1 MKIFIILLI
10 AFNILNAQTD
20 VQISNIELSRH
31 QVLGLESI
39 NNNLYVV
46 SFGGQGSAILD
57 VIDMDKN
64 TIKHDILKSSGENI
78 TFGNSNLFKDKTNN
92 LWIGDINR
100 LIKISENGEVS
111 NIYKGVDVPDSTFF
125 DIKAITQDN
134 DNNLYFLKMNHKVYM
149 TKKEGNTNYSSTVA
163 NVEIV
168 KFDGVNIEPLI
179 KIKDVGPAIEDIHFY
194 KNKLYCSMLLLGNK
208 TPKLYTYDL
217 SNQKFELTNFS
228 LPSNIDMPDLAWE
241 KAKMATIESIFEF
254 NNELYFNVLVDASM
268 SWFNCF
274 AKYNEKSDKFEYFT
288 LPRDEINDD
297 ILGFNAFEIL
307 NDRLI
312 CEGKAYTGNRRNF
325 YEYKNDNFT
334 EINFENEIQPFIL
347 TSSNVKNEI
356 ISRNLK
362 YESGEFAFRNDMKIN
377 NHGNLYA
384 GTGKGL
390 IYIENFF
397 QNTSSVKQPEINIR
411 TIPDLSNVKSELY
424 LESEFKLDS
433 YKLMD
438 LSSKVIL
445 SNSNL
450 NSNTLNLNLEMLATG
465 IYFIEIET
473 QQGVKLLKI
482 NKN

>member
-1 MKIFIILLI
+1 MKIFIVLLI
-10 AFNILNAQTD
+10 AFNILNAQTE
-20 VQISNIELSRH
+20 VQFSNLELSRH

-64 TIKHDILKSSGENI
+64 TIKHDILKNSGESI

-100 LIKISENGEVS
+100 LIKITENGEIF
-111 NIYKGVDVPDSTFF
+111 NIYKGVDVPDSTYFE
-125 DIKAITQDN
+125 IKAITQDN
-134 DNNLYFLKMNHKVYM
+134 DNNLYFLKMNYKVYM
-149 TKKEGNTNYSSTVA
+149 TKKEGNTNYSTVVA
-163 NVEIV
+163 DVEIV
-168 KFDGVNIEPLI
+168 KFDGVNIESLT
-179 KIKDVGPAIEDIHFY
+179 KIKDVGPIVEDIYYY

-288 LPRDEINDD
+288 LPRDEKNDEV
-297 ILGFNAFEIL
+297 LGFTSFEIL
-307 NDRLI
+307 NDRLF
-312 CEGKAYTGNRRNF
+312 CAGFFKTGKRRSF
-325 YEYKNDNFT
+325 FEYKNDKYT
-334 EINFENEIQPFIL
+334 EINFENEIQPYIL
-347 TSSNVKNEI
+347 TASNVKSEI

-362 YESGEFAFRNDMKIN
+362 FESGEFGFSNDMHIN
-377 NHGNLYA
+377 NQGNLYA
-384 GTGKGL
+384 GTAKGL

-397 QNTSSVKQPEINIR
+397 QNTSSVKQNEIKIM
-411 TIPDLSNVKSELY
+411 TYPDISNVKGELY
-424 LESEFKLDS
+424 LESEFAIKS
-433 YKLMD
+433 YKLID
-438 LSSKVIL
+438 LNSKVIL

-450 NSNTLNLNLEMLATG
+450 NSNTLNLNLENLSTG
-465 IYFIEIET
+465 IYFVVVET
-473 QQGVKLLKI
+473 QHGSKSLKI